1 MSHIDVDVRHKQI
14 LSFAVTSA
22 EAHGSREFEE
32 LLSLNTSRD
41 LRADSACRS
50 ADWLRWLA

>member
-41 LRADSACRS
+41 LRADSAYRS